1 MKKNKTLK
9 GGRYIGEGSYGCVI
23 APSIPCE
30 VKKSKLKS
38 KLKNKDKTKKSK
50 FNLQNIEKI
59 QNVHI
64 IKNTVSK
71 IIINPNEDT
80 TKELYISKQLKHIDP
95 DQKYFITYEDT
106 CVLKK
111 IPNDRS
117 NSIRVKYT
125 NNDIDDYIEL
135 ENKKT
140 DTEHCKIDLSLKPR
154 NIVMQFGGYDLN
166 ELVNIDISKVFK
178 KMQLKKINEI
188 ELHMITTY
196 KSIFEQFKMCFK
208 NLLTGLYKIH
218 QLHIVNKD
226 IKLENILANYNN
238 KTGKVQMRFIDFG
251 FSIKITPEYASH
263 YSNFDDFA
271 GTPEYMPPELYI
283 VDVLYDYY
291 NKKNDSYILKKIR
304 AKINETTKEMLIEL
318 KQDKYINELNEIIH
332 SLIKQIKNEFDTK
345 KVLSK
350 YYGTNDN
357 KINGYLQKSD
367 IYALGITMYKLLNIS
382 NHDNHHNKYFKTIN
396 VNNELKLNNLLKNMI
411 NPDPNKRYN
420 ILECLRHPYFS

>member
-23 APSIPCE
+23 SPSIPCNE
-30 VKKSKLKS
+30 K
-38 KLKNKDKTKKSK
+38 KNKQKTKKSK
-50 FNLQNIEKI
+50 LHLQNIEKI
-59 QNVHI
+59 QNIHT
-64 IKNTVSK
+64 IKTTVSK
-71 IIINPNEDT
+71 IIINPDEDT
-80 TKELYISKQLKHIDP
+80 TKELYISKQLKDIDP
-95 DQKYFITYEDT
+95 EQKYFITYEDT

-111 IPNDRS
+111 LPHDRS

-125 NNDIDDYIEL
+125 DDEIDNYIEL

-166 ELVNIDISKVFK
+166 EIVNIDFNKVYK
-178 KMQLKKINEI
+178 KIHLKNINEI
-188 ELHMITTY
+188 ELHMITIY

-208 NLLTGLYKIH
+208 NLLTGLYKMH
-218 QLHIVNKD
+218 KFHIVNKD
-226 IKLENILANYNN
+226 IKLENILANYDY
-238 KTGKVQMRFIDFG
+238 KTDKVKMRFIDFG

-263 YSNFDDFA
+263 YSNFDEFA

-291 NKKNDSYILKKIR
+291 NVKDDSYILKKIKS
-304 AKINETTKEMLIEL
+304 KINETTKVILVEL
-318 KQDKYINELNEIIH
+318 KQEKYMDGLNDTILN
-332 SLIKQIKNEFDTK
+332 LIKQIKNEFDK
-345 KVLSK
+345 KTILSK
-350 YYGTNDN
+350 YYGTNNN
-357 KINGYLQKSD
+357 KLNGYLQKGD
-367 IYALGITMYKLLNIS
+367 VYALGITMYELLNIS
-382 NHDNHHNKYFKTIN
+382 YHDNHDKHHNKYIKTIN
-396 VNNELKLNNLLKNMI
+396 VNNELKLHNLLKNMI